1 MKTHEL
7 SVWFWLPLCI
17 LLCIGTAC
25 KDEKE
30 TDEPLS
36 STSYY
41 EGELRFVNF
50 HRKMIPGAYECYFTN
65 REDGSELVVAA
76 IVYSEEGEVVFI
88 PESPVR
94 TGDYYFNRAVLVKS
108 DQPANETEVGLD
120 VPLGCQVSIT
130 NDSCILKEEEEEEN
144 LECFG
149 SGTEEDPY
157 RISSYVHLKN
167 LMDLVNS
174 TEENNKKYGNKYY
187 IQTANISLKVPCANL
202 NNGWNSIG
210 NHITRPFTGHY
221 DGQGYSIKNMTVKRT
236 GNIVPQ
242 PAGLFGII
250 INGSIRNVI
259 ITNSEIQSDYAVA
272 GMLAGAVSST
282 GNMRLTSG
290 FSNCKV
296 DKSCHIKAPYLV
308 GGLVG
313 GVNQNARL
321 VMSGCTNDMALTV
334 DYQGVGGLI
343 GAAFAASTVTL
354 DSCSNTGQIIGKSGI
369 TGGLIGSADTLL
381 VNGCKN
387 SGAIQSEKGAIGTGG
402 LVGGGLNV
410 ITTFSENRGKVSGD
424 REVGGIIGSTARRSS
439 DKIYA
444 DTHIYAT
451 GNYGDITGNSE
462 VGGLVGAA
470 QTLISGSYNFGSVV
484 ANEKNTG
491 GLAGLGGIAVIVGSA
506 NDGDVK
512 CYGSDEDSFT
522 GGIIGS
528 AQDYLITGCSNY
540 GNIHNVNGKGTAGGI
555 IGGCDLMGVIS
566 YCGNMGSVKADKG
579 SAGGIIGR
587 AGKPWNMNSK
597 KIADMVVST
606 VVSITSIGLSA
617 ALPAGSY
624 KQKMSSLDPKSLRM
638 TQSLLSF
645 NTLTTINDIYWT
657 TANGILSEAA
667 VSRQRMESLEYRSN
681 SELESFHDARTKML
695 YFPSSDQ
702 VNRSTAFKVQQLLQ
716 ENFLKRISTED
727 ATYYDRVNEWRND
740 IENQMHS
747 KEVSREIAEHVGE
760 TIAFI
765 GDIIGFCPVPNPVTI
780 VFTAIVTIYN
790 LIMNLTDFSYNRV
803 GILQSYNYGDVKV
816 ASGQYG
822 GGIAGEL
829 HDYGRMMDCVNIG
842 IIDGNDSGILFGKG
856 GHLPEVNRSGN
867 LQPQEQKFI
876 NNTTNVDV
884 LNIKNVFNMTGK
896 GDEIHRKDTYNML
909 DFNGQWI
916 WDADVQLPMIG
927 KSQFE

>member
-1 MKTHEL
+1 MKDYKQPVWWWL
-7 SVWFWLPLCI
+7 SLCI

-41 EGELRFVNF
+41 EGEFRFVNF
-50 HRKMIPGAYECYFTN
+50 HRKMAPGAYECYFTN
-65 REDGSELVVAA
+65 REDKSELVVAA

-108 DQPANETEVGLD
+108 DRPANEAEVGLD
-120 VPLGCQVSIT
+120 VPLGCEMSIT
-130 NDSCILKEEEEEEN
+130 PTACTLKEEVPDSN
-144 LECFG
+144 LECYG
-149 SGTEEDPY
+149 SGTKDDPF
-157 RISSYVHLKN
+157 RISSYAHLQN
-167 LMDLVNS
+167 LMNLVNS
-174 TEENNKKYGNKYY
+174 TEENNKKYGDKYY
-187 IQTANISLKVPCANL
+187 IQTANLSLKVPCANL

-210 NHITRPFTGHY
+210 NHITRPFAGHY
-221 DGQGYSIKNMTVKRT
+221 DGQGYKIKNMTVKRT

-242 PAGLFGII
+242 PSGLFGII
-250 INGSIRNVI
+250 INSSIRNVKLESSTI
-259 ITNSEIQSDYAVA
+259 ESGFAVA
-272 GMLAGAVSST
+272 GMLVGAVVST
-282 GNMRLTSG
+282 GDMRLTSG
-290 FSNCKV
+290 LSNCTV
-296 DKSCHIKAPYLV
+296 SSDCRIQAPYLV

-321 VMSGCTNDMALTV
+321 VMSGCTNNMPLTI

-343 GAAFAASTVTL
+343 GAAFVASTVTL

-387 SGAIQSEKGAIGTGG
+387 FGAIQSDKGAIGTGG
-402 LVGGGLNV
+402 LIGGGLNV
-410 ITTFSENRGKVSGD
+410 ITTFSENRGMVRGD
-424 REVGGIIGSTARRSS
+424 REVGGIIGSTARKSS
-439 DKIYA
+439 EKIYA
-444 DTHIYAT
+444 DTHIYTT

-470 QTLISGSYNFGSVV
+470 QTLISGSYNFGSVA
-484 ANEKNTG
+484 ANEKNAG

-540 GNIHNVNGKGTAGGI
+540 GNIYNVGGKGTAGGI
-555 IGGCDLMGVIS
+555 IGGCDLMGVVS
-566 YCGNMGSVKADKG
+566 YCGNMGTVKADKG

-587 AGKPWNMNSK
+587 AGKPWNMNAK
-597 KIADMVVST
+597 KIADMVVGT
-606 VVSITSIGLSA
+606 AVSLTTIGLSA
-617 ALPAGSY
+617 SLPAGSY
-624 KQKMSSLDPKSLRM
+624 KQKMSSLDPKSLMKTRA
-638 TQSLLSF
+638 LFGF
-645 NTLTTINDIYWT
+645 NTLTMINDIAWT

-667 VSRQRMESLEYRSN
+667 VSRQRMENLEYRTN
-681 SELESFHDARTKML
+681 SELESFHNTRTKML
-695 YFPSSDQ
+695 DFPGSDK
-702 VNRSTAFKVQQLLQ
+702 VNRNTAFGVQEQLQ
-716 ENFLKRISTED
+716 QDFLRRISTED
-727 ATYYDRVNEWRND
+727 ATYYDRVNEWRNE
-740 IENQMHS
+740 IEGQMHS

-760 TIAFI
+760 AIAFI
-765 GDIIGFCPVPNPVTI
+765 GDIIGCCPVPNPVTI

-803 GILQSYNYGDVKV
+803 GILQSYNYGDVKAV
-816 ASGQYG
+816 SGHYG

-829 HDYGRMMDCVNIG
+829 NDYVRMIDCVNTG
-842 IIDGNDSGILFGKG
+842 IIDGSDSGILFGKG

-867 LQPQEQKFI
+867 LQPQYRSFF
-876 NNTTNVDV
+876 NNTTSVDI
-884 LNIKNVFNMTGK
+884 LNIKNTFNTTGMGEEVHLK
-896 GDEIHRKDTYNML
+896 ETYTML
-909 DFNGQWI
+909 DFGGRWTWNSS
-916 WDADVQLPMIG
+916 VRLPMIG